1 MLLVTAWKGEHCTG
15 TYWWLRAIQWAS
27 EIYLL
32 MLHGQCQQATMKI
45 TKYCTAQ
52 STLIWNQWSS
62 NKQLKASW
70 EAVHDVE
77 RNEKDA
83 SKQVAIHFNLPY
95 HSKYH
100 MAVCGLSLNLG
111 SSESHK
117 TLEQIFIFQISTL
130 NLQGINNDDEW
141 EKWIKKTFIHA
152 AWKNNNYWAYLF
164 LTAT

>member
-1 MLLVTAWKGEHCTG
+1 MLPVTAWKGEHCNG
-15 TYWWLRAIQWAS
+15 TYWWLRAIQRAS

-83 SKQVAIHFNLPY
+83 SKQVARYFNLSY
-95 HSKYH
+95 HSKHH

-130 NLQGINNDDEW
+130 NPQGINNDDEW

-152 AWKNNNYWAYLF
+152 AWKNNWAYLF